1 MFRVLL
7 GSTAISIAASLFSFP
22 AQAVEVYMFRGAG
35 DLSFVAKNLHFSR
48 GLDKMVDQLNAEG
61 IHAEVRRFQQVDDA
75 LSTIRQRRPE
85 SVAFVGHSMGALA
98 SMAIAKSLKKD
109 GINIVYMGLIDIP
122 GPVGV
127 AGDNVARVDNYYSIN
142 PVYGKL
148 TNTGSHPNARNINV
162 TGYMHN
168 RMDDAPEIQNGILS
182 AIREIHALE
191 QLQYQ
196 QPESPQFVEV
206 PVTVDP
212 VTTAS
217 VPQQLPQVHKLTNL
231 LHLAEGKRSAA
242 PDEFVDH
249 AVQTLSSD
257 VKNVEFEQME
267 NFGKA
272 KRASRLASIPLLGIL
287 IFIVAAP
294 GSFFDASK
302 RLLSPG
308 TEFQRPAPFQINVVP
323 GDIEL
328 IRGDSLDLQITLSGT
343 DLPSTIE
350 LQTRNEGKKKSR
362 MKP

>member
-7 GSTAISIAASLFSFP
+7 GTTAISIAASLFTFP

-61 IHAEVRRFQQVDDA
+61 IHAEVRMFQQVDSA
-75 LSTIRQRRPE
+75 LATIRQRRPE

-127 AGDNVARVDNYYSIN
+127 AGDNIARVDNYYSIN

-148 TNTGSHPNARNINV
+148 TNTGSHPNARNIHV
-162 TGYMHN
+162 GGYMHN

-196 QPESPQFVEV
+196 QLENPQYVEV
-206 PVTVDP
+206 PATVDP
-212 VTTAS
+212 LTTGS
-217 VPQQLPQVHKLTNL
+217 VPQQLPQVQPLQPL
-231 LHLAEGKRSAA
+231 QPVQPVQPVQSAQPLEPIQPVQPIGSEFGA
-242 PDEFVDH
+242 PVPQVDVPNTLVNVPQSQ
-249 AVQTLSSD
+249 AVQPVQTRHSS
-257 VKNVEFEQME
+257 VLGRVE
-267 NFGKA
+267 
-272 KRASRLASIPLLGIL
+272 RLLGGL
-287 IFIVAAP
+287 RSN
-294 GSFFDASK
+294 GTSKK
-302 RLLSPG
+302 RLP
-308 TEFQRPAPFQINVVP
+308 QPDN
-323 GDIEL
+323 
-328 IRGDSLDLQITLSGT
+328 
-343 DLPSTIE
+343 
-350 LQTRNEGKKKSR
+350 SR
-362 MKP
+362 

>member
-7 GSTAISIAASLFSFP
+7 GTTAISIAASLFTFP

-61 IHAEVRRFQQVDDA
+61 IHAEVRMFQQVDSA
-75 LSTIRQRRPE
+75 LATIRQRRPE

-127 AGDNVARVDNYYSIN
+127 AGDNIARVDNYYSIN

-148 TNTGSHPNARNINV
+148 TNTGSHPSARNIHV
-162 TGYMHN
+162 SGYMHN

-196 QPESPQFVEV
+196 QLENPQYVEV
-206 PVTVDP
+206 PATVDP
-212 VTTAS
+212 LTTGS
-217 VPQQLPQVHKLTNL
+217 VPQQLPQVQPLQPL
-231 LHLAEGKRSAA
+231 QPVQLVQPVQSAQPLEPIQPVQPIGSEFGA
-242 PDEFVDH
+242 PVPQVDVPNTLVNVPQSH
-249 AVQTLSSD
+249 SVQPVQTRHSS
-257 VKNVEFEQME
+257 VLGRVE
-267 NFGKA
+267 
-272 KRASRLASIPLLGIL
+272 RLLGGL
-287 IFIVAAP
+287 RSN
-294 GSFFDASK
+294 GTSKK
-302 RLLSPG
+302 RLP
-308 TEFQRPAPFQINVVP
+308 QPDN
-323 GDIEL
+323 
-328 IRGDSLDLQITLSGT
+328 
-343 DLPSTIE
+343 
-350 LQTRNEGKKKSR
+350 SR
-362 MKP
+362 

>member
-7 GSTAISIAASLFSFP
+7 GTTAISIAASLFTFP

-61 IHAEVRRFQQVDDA
+61 IHAEVRMFQQVDSA
-75 LSTIRQRRPE
+75 LATIRQRRPE

-127 AGDNVARVDNYYSIN
+127 AGDNIARVDNYYSIN

-148 TNTGSHPNARNINV
+148 TNTGSHPNARNIHV
-162 TGYMHN
+162 GGYMHN

-196 QPESPQFVEV
+196 QLENPQYVEV
-206 PVTVDP
+206 PATVDP
-212 VTTAS
+212 LTTGS
-217 VPQQLPQVHKLTNL
+217 VPQQLPQVQPLQPL
-231 LHLAEGKRSAA
+231 QPVQPVQPVQSAQPLEPIQPVQPIGSEFGA
-242 PDEFVDH
+242 PVPQVDVPKTLVNVPQSH
-249 AVQTLSSD
+249 SVQPVQTRHSS
-257 VKNVEFEQME
+257 VLGRVE
-267 NFGKA
+267 
-272 KRASRLASIPLLGIL
+272 RLLGGL
-287 IFIVAAP
+287 RSN
-294 GSFFDASK
+294 GTSKK
-302 RLLSPG
+302 RLP
-308 TEFQRPAPFQINVVP
+308 QPDN
-323 GDIEL
+323 
-328 IRGDSLDLQITLSGT
+328 
-343 DLPSTIE
+343 
-350 LQTRNEGKKKSR
+350 SR
-362 MKP
+362 

>member
-7 GSTAISIAASLFSFP
+7 GYTAISIAASLFTFP

-61 IHAEVRRFQQVDDA
+61 IHAEVRMFQQVDSA
-75 LSTIRQRRPE
+75 LATIRQRRPE

-127 AGDNVARVDNYYSIN
+127 AGDNVARVDNFYSIN

-148 TNTGSHPNARNINV
+148 TNTGSHPNARNIHV
-162 TGYMHN
+162 GGYMHN

-196 QPESPQFVEV
+196 QLENPQYVEV
-206 PVTVDP
+206 PATVDP
-212 VTTAS
+212 LTTAS
-217 VPQQLPQVHKLTNL
+217 VPQQLPQVQPLQPL
-231 LHLAEGKRSAA
+231 QPVQPVQPVQSAQPLEPIQPVQPIGSEFGA
-242 PDEFVDH
+242 PVPQVDVPNTLVNVPQSH
-249 AVQTLSSD
+249 SVQPVQTRHSS
-257 VKNVEFEQME
+257 VLGRVE
-267 NFGKA
+267 
-272 KRASRLASIPLLGIL
+272 RLLGGL
-287 IFIVAAP
+287 RSN
-294 GSFFDASK
+294 GTSKK
-302 RLLSPG
+302 RLP
-308 TEFQRPAPFQINVVP
+308 QPDN
-323 GDIEL
+323 
-328 IRGDSLDLQITLSGT
+328 
-343 DLPSTIE
+343 
-350 LQTRNEGKKKSR
+350 SR
-362 MKP
+362 

>member
-7 GSTAISIAASLFSFP
+7 GSTAISIAASLFTFP

-61 IHAEVRRFQQVDDA
+61 IHAEVRMFQQVDSA
-75 LSTIRQRRPE
+75 LATIRQRRPE

-127 AGDNVARVDNYYSIN
+127 AGDNVARVDNFYSIN

-148 TNTGSHPNARNINV
+148 TNTGSHPNARNIHV
-162 TGYMHN
+162 GGYMHN

-196 QPESPQFVEV
+196 QLENPQYVEV
-206 PVTVDP
+206 PATVDP
-212 VTTAS
+212 LTTAS
-217 VPQQLPQVHKLTNL
+217 VPQQLPQVQPLQPL
-231 LHLAEGKRSAA
+231 QPVQPVQPIGSEFGA
-242 PDEFVDH
+242 PVPQVDVPNTLVNVPQSH
-249 AVQTLSSD
+249 SVQPVQTRHSS
-257 VKNVEFEQME
+257 VLGRVE
-267 NFGKA
+267 
-272 KRASRLASIPLLGIL
+272 RLLGGL
-287 IFIVAAP
+287 RSN
-294 GSFFDASK
+294 GTSKK
-302 RLLSPG
+302 RLP
-308 TEFQRPAPFQINVVP
+308 QPDN
-323 GDIEL
+323 
-328 IRGDSLDLQITLSGT
+328 
-343 DLPSTIE
+343 
-350 LQTRNEGKKKSR
+350 SR
-362 MKP
+362 